1 MTAFNLADLFE
12 IVADACPD
20 RTALVAGDV
29 RLTYRQLDERATRVA
44 NHLLDAGV
52 RPGQHVG
59 VLGYNRAEWLET
71 MIGCFKA
78 RVAPVN
84 VNYRYIKDELSHLLG
99 DSECVALVAEADLL
113 ENVNRTDLPLLRH
126 VVAVGGPAPKAEEY
140 EDALASASPS
150 RAEVLERTGERSGD
164 DPYLLYTG
172 GTTGLPKGVLWRSE
186 DIFFSAM
193 GGGNHGGTPIADP
206 SELSVAAE
214 REGLR
219 AQVHAPLMHGGGQ
232 WITWITL
239 TTGGTVILYTGRRFD
254 AAESLE
260 LASRERT
267 QILMLVG
274 NGMGHPVA
282 EELSAR
288 RYDLEVFA
296 FGSGGAPLSDEV
308 RAKLLA
314 VVPNAYVSDN
324 LGGSETGAMGPSL
337 GGGRF
342 QLHPQLAVLSDDLL
356 PVAPGETGI
365 LARTGNIP
373 VGYWKDEKKTAATF
387 RTGPDGRRWALQ
399 GDYARLNE
407 DGTVTLLG
415 RGSLVINTGGEKVFT
430 EEVEAA
436 LRTCPGVTD
445 AIVVALPDE
454 RLGSKV
460 AAVVAGT
467 AAEEDLRAHCRTLLA
482 GYKIPRVLAVVPEI
496 QLTAVGKPDYAW
508 ARTRF

>member
-1 MTAFNLADLFE
+1 VTAFNLADLFE

-20 RTALVAGDV
+20 RLALVAGDV

-44 NHLLDAGV
+44 GHLLEAGV
-52 RPGQHVG
+52 EPGQNVG
-59 VLGYNRAEWLET
+59 ILAYNRAEWLET

-84 VNYRYIKDELSHLLG
+84 VNYRYVRDELSHLIG

-113 ENVNRTDLPLLRH
+113 ANVDRDALPLLRH
-126 VVAVGGPAPKAEEY
+126 VVAIDGPAEGAVSYEE
-140 EDALASASPS
+140 ALAQASPS
-150 RAEVLERTGERSGD
+150 REKVLSRTGERSGD
-164 DPYLLYTG
+164 DPYILYTG

-193 GGGNHGGTPIADP
+193 GGGNYGGPPIEDP
-206 SELSVAAE
+206 SALAAAAE

-239 TTGGTVILYTGRRFD
+239 TTGGTVILYTERRFD
-254 AAESLE
+254 AAKALE

-274 NGMGHPVA
+274 NGMGLPVA
-282 EELSAR
+282 QELAAR
-288 RYDLEVFA
+288 KYDLEVFS

-308 RAKLLA
+308 REKLLEA
-314 VVPNAYVSDN
+314 VPHAYISDN

-342 QLHPQLAVLSDDLL
+342 QLNPQMAVLSEDLL
-356 PVAPGETGI
+356 PVAPGETGVV
-365 LARTGNIP
+365 ARTGNIP
-373 VGYWKDEKKTAATF
+373 LGYWKDEKKTAETF
-387 RTGPDGRRWALQ
+387 KTGPDGRRWALQ

-415 RGSLVINTGGEKVFT
+415 RGSLVINTGGEKVYT
-430 EEVEAA
+430 EEVEAV

-445 AIVVALPDE
+445 AIVVGLPDD
-454 RLGSKV
+454 RLGSRV
-460 AAVVAGT
+460 AAVVEGEVD
-467 AAEEDLRAHCRTLLA
+467 EETLKEHCRPLLA
-482 GYKIPRVLAVVPEI
+482 GYKIPRTVAVVPEL
-496 QLTAVGKPDYAW
+496 QRTAVGKPDYAW
-508 ARTRF
+508 ARARF

>member
-12 IVADACPD
+12 TVADACPD
-20 RTALVAGDV
+20 RPALVAGDV

-113 ENVNRTDLPLLRH
+113 ENVNRADLPLLRH
-126 VVAVGGPAPKAEEY
+126 VVAIGGPTPQAEEY

-150 RAEVLERTGERSGD
+150 RAKVLERTGERSGD

-282 EELSAR
+282 EEMSAR

-296 FGSGGAPLSDEV
+296 FGSGGAPLSDDV

-356 PVAPGETGI
+356 PVAPGETGT

-436 LRTCPGVTD
+436 LRTCPGVMD

-467 AAEEDLRAHCRTLLA
+467 AAEEDLTAHCRTILA
-482 GYKIPRVLAVVPEI
+482 GYKIPRVLAVVREL